1 MMVNKAKP
9 RRSRLRPV
17 SAAKRWRSP
26 SRGMMIR
33 RRRSREG
40 GELGEWRMQILQG
53 NEEQKAERRGTP
65 SEATAFASVS
75 CTPSPNQMKHVKFR
89 FWIAKQSLCPTCTVR
104 VSVYQPRKSRKEKRV
119 RHIDLLL
126 IPNLSSLPG
135 HARRT
140 MDLGSTRRAIGSCS
154 PLSRDDSVV

>member
-1 MMVNKAKP
+1 
-9 RRSRLRPV
+9 
-17 SAAKRWRSP
+17 
-26 SRGMMIR
+26 MIR

-53 NEEQKAERRGTP
+53 NEEQKAERRGKT
-65 SEATAFASVS
+65 EGHSVRS
-75 CTPSPNQMKHVKFR
+75 HRICFRFMHSFTRSPNQMKHVKFR